1 MSHYESRHVAS
12 AKDDL
17 ALQRVLSFD
26 PEGLYNTVIRE
37 QISMCGFIPVTILL
51 LAAKLMGATRA
62 KLTGYTDS
70 GAVSGDTDQVV
81 GYAGLIIS

>member
-1 MSHYESRHVAS
+1 MY
-12 AKDDL
+12 
-17 ALQRVLSFD
+17 
-26 PEGLYNTVIRE
+26 G
-37 QISMCGFIPVTILL
+37 PVTILL
-51 LAAKLMGATRA
+51 LAAQLLGATQA